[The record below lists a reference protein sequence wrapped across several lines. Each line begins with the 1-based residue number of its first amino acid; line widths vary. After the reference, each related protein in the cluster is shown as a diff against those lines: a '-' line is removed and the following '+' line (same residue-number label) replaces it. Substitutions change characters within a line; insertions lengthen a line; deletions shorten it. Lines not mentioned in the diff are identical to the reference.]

1 MKKTTGFLLMGIMVM
16 CVLMLFAGPA
26 AAVLI
31 VDGNFNASGS
41 YIPGFPYEDGN
52 PDQASSV
59 SLRANG
65 TGQDWYESRAY
76 PLHPRKLM
84 LYSNTSDGVFGN
96 YTNMARLR
104 GEQSGSGTNGSA
116 YLTQDFDSAQNGTFS
131 LNFDIAIDS
140 IYDRSSTTYD
150 STGFI
155 YVGND
160 DGGTHGPN
168 SPNDE
173 RFVYLGF
180 YDNGGGTSDQSLEL
194 RARENSGTLDVFGS
208 TNLWY
213 DTWYTVTLDVDV
225 VGNTY
230 DVTVDDKFDLH
241 SNGILTTNGISAFR
255 DLNSLTSLSFMVG
268 GTGDVFGNGTFFVD
282 NVSEV
287 PIPGTLLL
295 FGSGIIGLAGI
306 RRKFKK

>member
-1 MKKTTGFLLMGIMVM
+1 MKKTTGFILMGLTIMF
-16 CVLMLFAGPA
+16 VLMLFAGPV

-31 VDGNFNASGS
+31 VDGDFNASGS
-41 YIPGFPYEDGN
+41 YIPGDPHEDGD
-52 PDQASSV
+52 PDQASSL

-104 GEQSGSGTNGSA
+104 GEQDTPYPAGSA
-116 YLTQDFDSAQNGTFS
+116 YLTQDFDAAQNGTFS
-131 LNFDIAIDS
+131 LYFDIAIDS
-140 IYDRSSTTYD
+140 IYNRSSGSD
-150 STGFI
+150 ATGFI

-160 DGGTHGPN
+160 DGGTFGPN

-173 RFVYLGF
+173 RFVYMGF
-180 YDNGGGTSDQSLEL
+180 YDSGGGTSGQSLEL
-194 RARENSGTLDVFGS
+194 RANNNAVDVFGL

-213 DTWYTVTLDVDV
+213 DTWYTVTLDIDV

-241 SNGILTTNGISAFR
+241 SNGILTTNGISAFS

-287 PIPGTLLL
+287 PIPGGIWLL
-295 FGSGIIGLAGI
+295 GSGLIGIVGI